1 VLPGLRATYTWV
13 MRHGANHERGPPLL
27 CMLGDMTPNTHR
39 ALSTRLCGELR
50 ELREGEAVVEMAALP
65 EMQAD
70 GHALVHGG
78 FVFGLA
84 DHAAM
89 LAINHPNV
97 VLGSAE
103 ARFLAPVVVGD
114 VVRATAKVRAVE
126 GKKHVV
132 DVEVFKQS
140 SGDPSPAGAKE
151 KVFTGTFVCF
161 VPAKHVLEGRS

>member
-1 VLPGLRATYTWV
+1 MLR
-13 MRHGANHERGPPLL
+13 
-27 CMLGDMTPNTHR
+27 DMTPNTHR

-65 EMQAD
+65 EMRAD
-70 GHALVHGG
+70 DHALVHGG

-103 ARFLAPVVVGD
+103 TRFLAPVVVGD
-114 VVRATAKVRAVE
+114 LLRASAKLREVV
-126 GKKHVV
+126 GKKHLV
-132 DVEVFKQS
+132 DVEV
-140 SGDPSPAGAKE
+140 ATAKE

-161 VPAKHVLEGRS
+161 VPGKHVLEGRS

>member
-1 VLPGLRATYTWV
+1 MLR
-13 MRHGANHERGPPLL
+13 
-27 CMLGDMTPNTHR
+27 DMTPNTHR

-50 ELREGEAVVEMAALP
+50 ELREGEAVVELTTHP
-65 EMQAD
+65 EMRAD
-70 GHALVHGG
+70 EHALVHGG

-103 ARFLAPVVVGD
+103 TRFLAPVVVGE
-114 VVRATAKVRAVE
+114 VVTARAKLSRVE
-126 GKKHVV
+126 GKKHF
-132 DVEVFKQS
+132 VEVEAFKHRG
-140 SGDPSPAGAKE
+140 GDPDPTTPRE

-161 VPAKHVLEGRS
+161 VPGKHVLEGRS

>member
-1 VLPGLRATYTWV
+1 
-13 MRHGANHERGPPLL
+13 
-27 CMLGDMTPNTHR
+27 MLGDMMPNTHR

-50 ELREGEAVVEMAALP
+50 ELREGEAVLEMAALP

-70 GHALVHGG
+70 EHALVHGG

-103 ARFLAPVVVGD
+103 TRFLAPVIVGD
-114 VVRATAKVRAVE
+114 VLRASARVRAVE
-126 GKKHVV
+126 GKKHFV
-132 DVEVFKQS
+132 DVEVS
-140 SGDPSPAGAKE
+140 TAKE

-161 VPAKHVLEGRS
+161 VPGKHVLEGRS

>member
-1 VLPGLRATYTWV
+1 MLR
-13 MRHGANHERGPPLL
+13 
-27 CMLGDMTPNTHR
+27 DMTPNTHR

-50 ELREGEAVVEMAALP
+50 ELSEGQAVVELRTLP

-70 GHALVHGG
+70 EHALVHGG

-97 VLGSAE
+97 VLGSADT
-103 ARFLAPVVVGD
+103 RFLAPVVVGD
-114 VVRATAKVRAVE
+114 VVTATARLLRVD
-126 GKKHVV
+126 GKKHL
-132 DVEVFKQS
+132 VEVEVLSQR
-140 SGDPSPAGAKE
+140 E

-161 VPAKHVLEGRS
+161 VPGKHVLEGRS